1 MRKIDGVW
9 YNWNWKEVG
18 QEVRKMAAYRKAAR
32 VRQAT
37 YKDKAEK
44 YRRLLKETTSLEG

>member
-1 MRKIDGVW
+1 MATLKALWYVRKVRV
-9 YNWNWKEVG
+9 YEAL
-18 QEVRKMAAYRKAAR
+18 VRKMAAYRKAAR

-37 YKDKAEK
+37 YKGKAEA